1 MKYKA
6 TFQEE
11 YLLTSNLLG
20 AETIEELEQLEKVAF
35 YIAEGLIEG
44 EGFEFLFPL
53 TIKSIKLLH
62 KKLFGSIYSFAGEF
76 REVSLMKDETRFC
89 ESQYININLK
99 DLFDK
104 FNSENEWSD
113 IKIATERLAYF
124 KTEIYMIHPFR
135 EGNGRTIRII
145 VREMARKK
153 GFDWRT
159 ELLDRESYLNAMRK
173 SSFDERP
180 LIIIFENT
188 LFPIH

>member
-1 MKYKA
+1 M
-6 TFQEE
+6 
-11 YLLTSNLLG
+11 
-20 AETIEELEQLEKVAF
+20 
-35 YIAEGLIEG
+35 
-44 EGFEFLFPL
+44 
-53 TIKSIKLLH
+53 KSIKLLH

-89 ESQYININLK
+89 EPQYININLK

-124 KTEIYMIHPFR
+124 KTEINMIHPFR

-180 LIIIFENT
+180 LIIVFENT

>member
-35 YIAEGLIEG
+35 YIAEGLLEE

-62 KKLFGSIYSFAGEF
+62 KKLFGRIYSFAGEF

-89 ESQYININLK
+89 DPQYININLK

-104 FNSENEWSD
+104 FNSENEWPD

-124 KTEIYMIHPFR
+124 KTEINMIHPFR

-180 LIIIFENT
+180 LIIVFENT